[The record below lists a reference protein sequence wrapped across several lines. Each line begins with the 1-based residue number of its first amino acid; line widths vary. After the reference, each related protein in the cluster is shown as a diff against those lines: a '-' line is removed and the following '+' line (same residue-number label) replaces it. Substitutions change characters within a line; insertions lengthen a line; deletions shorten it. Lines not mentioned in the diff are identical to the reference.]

1 MCLPISKKLFAFFCL
16 WTISYFVFG
25 GFFLRYKNIICR
37 KMREPLQASH
47 SWWFKLVHLDW
58 ELYKA
63 TGPCFTDF
71 YGYYKFLAYN
81 LLRVRTCE
89 LQKSGKLYGFWHCRF
104 VQFGPEVKCHCGAPS
119 CQGYLGTK
127 RKIGKVDICWGTK
140 RKRTSTSCLTI
151 IAVWFV
157 LTNVIGGIVMSY
169 ITSHKMWSNK
179 KRKGKRREVESTV
192 SCHCF
197 YTIQAITSSPDFF
210 FFFW

>member
-16 WTISYFVFG
+16 WTISYFVFW

-179 KRKGKRREVESTV
+179 KEKEKEGK
-192 SCHCF
+192 
-197 YTIQAITSSPDFF
+197 
-210 FFFW
+210 